1 MIDKDALLKEAE
13 ELRKKAES
21 IKNLDEAVERRSNSG
36 KRRNLVDAIVEMQRK
51 YLNTSQ
57 AKVAWQSGTAHAELV
72 KSVNGLLLTDM
83 SNIASLRVLYNGTP
97 NWDTASERRLLLS
110 ECFKRVEVLKKGIME
125 GKLDHLLQSHPGVLI
140 HGVMG
145 YNGELLEE
153 LRIDPKLGETYRK
166 ITEPDLVPTGSE
178 VPSKDLDDAQRLW
191 DTRLEAFIE
200 KINKAVETSGRR
212 PSVTSPT
219 NVVPAENN
227 LAHKKGKQL
236 KRSGKENL
244 NFPDVRDGIISD
256 NIGLVLYTVNKEI
269 ALSMGLGEETRGI
282 LVGDFIPN
290 SIAEKAVLRAGTLPA
305 VLNDTKAVLI
315 GDIIKG
321 IEDIPLN
328 NAEELKHYLSFYHLR
343 GTKIKFSVVRNG
355 IPVDVELVY

>member
-1 MIDKDALLKEAE
+1 
-13 ELRKKAES
+13 
-21 IKNLDEAVERRSNSG
+21 
-36 KRRNLVDAIVEMQRK
+36 
-51 YLNTSQ
+51 
-57 AKVAWQSGTAHAELV
+57 
-72 KSVNGLLLTDM
+72 
-83 SNIASLRVLYNGTP
+83 
-97 NWDTASERRLLLS
+97 LS

-125 GKLDHLLQSHPGVLI
+125 GKLDHLLQSHPGLLI

-166 ITEPDLVPTGSE
+166 ITEPDLVPAWSE
-178 VPSKDLDDAQRLW
+178 ESIEELNDAYRLGVAQGEIL
-191 DTRLEAFIE
+191 T
-200 KINKAVETSGRR
+200 KGINKGVETSVRR
-212 PSVTSPT
+212 PSVPSSTT
-219 NVVPAENN
+219 VVPAENN
-227 LAHKKGKQL
+227 LAHKKGRQL

-282 LVGDFIPN
+282 LVGDFITN
-290 SIAEKAVLRAGTLPA
+290 SIAEKAVLRAGALPT
-305 VLNDTKAVLI
+305 VLNDTKAMLI

-328 NAEELKHYLSFYHLR
+328 NAEELKHYLSLYHLR
-343 GTKIKFSVVRNG
+343 GTKIKFNVVRNG
-355 IPVDVELVY
+355 KPVDVELVY